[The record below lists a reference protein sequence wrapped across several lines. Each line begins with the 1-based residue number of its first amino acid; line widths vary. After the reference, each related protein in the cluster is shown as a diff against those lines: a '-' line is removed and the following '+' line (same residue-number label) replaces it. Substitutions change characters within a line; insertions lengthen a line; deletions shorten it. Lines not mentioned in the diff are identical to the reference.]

1 MSMSCLNNKV
11 RCRGVFLIR
20 IVIVVM
26 ITSSIHK
33 VHVSMW
39 FSSWAFNLEW
49 LNLWQ
54 LTYRYLCIN
63 NIFLIFFF
71 QNIKSF
77 RIITFD
83 NYMVWLLILNFK
95 TLSIRNIVPYIWK
108 ILCILKKLTNQLCL
122 LIWKI

>member
-1 MSMSCLNNKV
+1 MSVSCLNNKV
-11 RCRGVFLIR
+11 RSRGIFLIR

-49 LNLWQ
+49 LKLWQ
-54 LTYRYLCIN
+54 LTYRYVSI
-63 NIFLIFFF
+63 IFFWF
-71 QNIKSF
+71 SF
-77 RIITFD
+77 FKISNYLRSQLLIITWFD
-83 NYMVWLLILNFK
+83 YWDTLNFN
-95 TLSIRNIVPYIWK
+95 TFSFQNIVPYFWK